1 MNTQLYCPNE
11 ERKRLVEAEG
21 LVNAIDY
28 LEVLDADAP
37 AGTPPQRT
45 LLVHCMLPLTP
56 PGLDR
61 SNVVVE
67 GGVRVTSVGV
77 DWAFPG
83 DSFPPVV
90 PGDPFAAERAYVDAL
105 PNKERILVVRT
116 DAAGDLSEYTLRL
129 VASAADTS
137 APPPGFDVLLS
148 SVAFSFK
155 VECPTDFDCKPAGDC
170 PEPPAVEPHV
180 DYLAKDYA
188 SFRRLMLDRLAI
200 LMPDWAERNPADVQI
215 ALVELLAYRG
225 DYLSYFQDSVAAE
238 SYLGTARRRV
248 SLRRHAR
255 LVDYF
260 VHDGMNARAWIAVT
274 AEPGGGADGAPLPA
288 GTQLLPRRPGA
299 ADVVTALT
307 PEDLTGNPVVFET
320 LHSIELRSARN
331 ELSVYTWRD
340 PHCCLPAGA
349 TSATLEGLAT
359 DLRLRAGDVVVFQE
373 MLGPTGIEVD
383 ADPAHRHAVRL
394 VADPE
399 PLTDTTPAGTVDL
412 VQIRWD
418 PQDAL
423 PFALDVS
430 TVDTGDG
437 PRRATVVLGNVVLAD
452 HGLAQEEP
460 LDLFLFA
467 GDKTRAR
474 LDRPELTHWTRYD
487 SLAVQTEPATSTLT
501 RDVRSALPR
510 VRLEDDDGLT
520 WDPRPDLLASGPF
533 APEIVVEMEDDGS
546 AQIRF
551 GDGIHGRLPR
561 PDATFT
567 AVYRTG
573 NGARGNVGADSLT
586 RVVTDL
592 EDLSVRNPMPAL
604 GGTDPET
611 AEQVRMYA
619 PQAFRRQE
627 RAVTPED
634 YAAVAERHP
643 QVQRAVATRRWTGSW
658 HTMFVTVDR
667 IGGRAVDA
675 EFEAQLRLFLERYR
689 MAGYDLEVDGPRF
702 VPLEIVMTVCVAR
715 DHIRSNVQRS
725 LLEVFSNRDDA
736 GGARGFFHPDNFTFG
751 QPVYLSRVVA
761 AAMAVPGVEW
771 VDVSDVEPNM
781 FQRWGEP
788 ARREVQEGMITMG
801 RLEVARLDNDPNA
814 PENGRL
820 GLVMKGGL

>member
-11 ERKRLVEAEG
+11 ERKRLITAEG
-21 LVNAIDY
+21 LSNAIDY

-45 LLVHCMLPLTP
+45 LLVHCLLPLTP

-77 DWAFPG
+77 DWAFPA
-83 DSFPPVV
+83 DSFPPAV

-105 PNKERILVVRT
+105 PNKERVLVVRT

-129 VASAADTS
+129 VASAADVTT
-137 APPPGFDVLLS
+137 PPPGFDVLLS
-148 SVAFSFK
+148 SVGFSFK
-155 VECPTDFDCKPAGDC
+155 VECPSDFDCKPVDDC
-170 PEPPAVEPHV
+170 PEPVAAEPHI

-225 DYLSYFQDSVAAE
+225 DYLSYFQDAVAAE

-260 VHDGMNARAWIAVT
+260 VHDGMNARTWIAVT
-274 AEPGGGADGAPLPA
+274 ADAGGGADGAPLPA
-288 GTQLLPRRPGA
+288 GTPLLPRRAGAPGVA
-299 ADVVTALT
+299 PALT
-307 PEDLTGNPVVFET
+307 PEDLAGSPAVFET
-320 LHSIELRSARN
+320 LHSIELRSERN
-331 ELSVYTWRD
+331 ELTVYTWRD

-349 TSATLEGLAT
+349 TEATLTGNVV
-359 DLRLRAGDVVVFQE
+359 DLRLRAGDVLVFE
-373 MLGPTGIEVD
+373 EVLGSTGLEVD
-383 ADPAHRHAVRL
+383 ADPEHRHAVRL

-399 PLTDTTPAGTVDL
+399 PLTDATPAGTVDL
-412 VQIRWD
+412 AGIRWD
-418 PQDAL
+418 PEDAL

-430 TVDTGDG
+430 ELDTPDG
-437 PRRATVVLGNVVLAD
+437 PRPPTVVRGNVVLAD
-452 HGLAQEEP
+452 HGLSQQEP
-460 LDLFLFA
+460 LDRHVFA
-467 GDKTRAR
+467 GDKVRAT
-474 LDRPELTHWTRYD
+474 LDRPELTHWTPYD
-487 SLAVQTEPATSTLT
+487 SLDARSQPATSALY
-501 RDVRSALPR
+501 RDVRSARPR
-510 VRLEDDDGLT
+510 VRLEDDDGLR
-520 WDPRPDLLASGPF
+520 WDPQRDLLASGPF
-533 APEIVVEMEDDGS
+533 GNEFVVEMEDDRR

-551 GDGIHGRLPR
+551 GEGIHGRLPR
-561 PDATFT
+561 SDATFT
-567 AVYRTG
+567 AFYRTG
-573 NGARGNVGADSLT
+573 NGTRGNVGADSLT

-592 EDLSVRNPMPAL
+592 TGLSVRNPLPAQ
-604 GGTDPET
+604 GGTDAET
-611 AEQVRMYA
+611 AEQVRLYA

-634 YAAVAERHP
+634 YAEVAERHP

-675 EFEAQLRLFLERYR
+675 EFETQLRLFLERYR

-702 VPLEIVMTVCVAR
+702 VPLEIVMTVCVER
-715 DHIRSNVQRS
+715 DHIRSNVQQS
-725 LLEVFSNRDDA
+725 LLDVFSNRDA
-736 GGARGFFHPDNFTFG
+736 GGVRGFFHPDNFTFG

-761 AAMAVPGVEW
+761 TAMAVPGVEW
-771 VDVSDVEPNM
+771 VDVSDTPPNA

-788 ARREVQEGMITMG
+788 ARGEVQDGMITMD

-820 GLVMKGGL
+820 GFVMKGGL